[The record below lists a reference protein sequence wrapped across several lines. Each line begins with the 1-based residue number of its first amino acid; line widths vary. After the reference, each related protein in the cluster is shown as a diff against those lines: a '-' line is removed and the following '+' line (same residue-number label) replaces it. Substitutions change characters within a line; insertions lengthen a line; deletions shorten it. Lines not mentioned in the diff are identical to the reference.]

1 VPCKMRGNSTLLY
14 LVPSRIVGLI
24 LILLLQVRCAHSKC
38 PKKCYEACPP
48 CVERCTWQC
57 EHQGQCALP
66 CAAPCN
72 RLPCSKRCTKP
83 LRCGHQC
90 PGLCGERCPEGYCQI
105 CSDKGDAR
113 VDMLEFKSYS
123 EIDLDES
130 PIVVLGCGHFFTAE
144 TLDGHISMHD
154 AYRTGQ
160 RGEYIALSRSSSLS
174 QFIPRCPDCQS
185 PIRQYV
191 TQRYNRVINQAVLDE
206 TSKRFI
212 VSGNQRLAQFDTDI
226 HNIAAEWRRIKES
239 TRQPTTQ
246 DKNEIKKQRKW
257 SPI

>member
-1 VPCKMRGNSTLLY
+1 
-14 LVPSRIVGLI
+14 
-24 LILLLQVRCAHSKC
+24 
-38 PKKCYEACPP
+38 
-48 CVERCTWQC
+48 
-57 EHQGQCALP
+57 
-66 CAAPCN
+66 
-72 RLPCSKRCTKP
+72 
-83 LRCGHQC
+83 
-90 PGLCGERCPEGYCQI
+90 
-105 CSDKGDAR
+105 
-113 VDMLEFKSYS
+113 MLDFKSYS

-160 RGEYIALSRSSSLS
+160 TGEYIALSRSSSLS
-174 QFIPRCPDCQS
+174 QFIPRFPDCQS
-185 PIRQYV
+185 PIQPYV

-239 TRQPTTQ
+239 RRQPTTQ
-246 DKNEIKKQRKW
+246 DKNEIRKAKEMVANLARKISRFNAEASHKEQPVRKLHDATVKAMRAAGW
-257 SPI
+257 